1 MGVAIFCPCAQ
12 IGGCG
17 RKEKL
22 SVYGVGRVLAPAAD
36 GRSYCNRT
44 AYRSSVK
51 IGIPF
56 TIAFADLSSW
66 HGGGKHP
73 PYIITDN
80 FAFLCQTQIDQ
91 STSAGGQWP
100 PALFLGSSPIDIR
113 LDHSRPMAL
122 TTAAQRGQSS
132 GWPSA
137 VPMEGWWFQQRGHL
151 GSSSSSTLTVR
162 PGNASPQKPSP
173 SP

>member
-1 MGVAIFCPCAQ
+1 MLSAGMTNWGFVGIVKGFPL
-12 IGGCG
+12 GG
-17 RKEKL
+17 EL
-22 SVYGVGRVLAPAAD
+22 SAKQTDEGAGLGWLSIRRHLI
-36 GRSYCNRT
+36 R
-44 AYRSSVK
+44 
-51 IGIPF
+51 PF
-56 TIAFADLSSW
+56 GPPSPQGEGFRGCIANL
-66 HGGGKHP
+66 
-73 PYIITDN
+73 
-80 FAFLCQTQIDQ
+80 QTQIDQ
-91 STSAGGQWP
+91 STSVGGQWP
-100 PALFLGSSPIDIR
+100 PALLFGSSPIDIR